1 MGNLKAFL
9 KENKKEKKTTQY
21 PATKSLCDDKGEP
34 LKWTIRAL
42 STKESEAIR
51 EACTTDVQVTGKP
64 GMYRQKVDSNK
75 LLKKLICAA
84 VVEPDLNSKE
94 LQDSYGVLSAE
105 DLIVEM
111 VDNPEEFGN
120 LANFVQ
126 QYSGLDETMP
136 ERIKEAKN

>member
-64 GMYRQKVDSNK
+64 QRKRKKSRFLISLNQQK
-75 LLKKLICAA
+75 
-84 VVEPDLNSKE
+84 
-94 LQDSYGVLSAE
+94 
-105 DLIVEM
+105 
-111 VDNPEEFGN
+111 
-120 LANFVQ
+120 
-126 QYSGLDETMP
+126 
-136 ERIKEAKN
+136 

>member
-9 KENKKEKKTTQY
+9 KENKKEKRTTQY

-51 EACTTDVQVTGKP
+51 EACTTEVQVTGKP